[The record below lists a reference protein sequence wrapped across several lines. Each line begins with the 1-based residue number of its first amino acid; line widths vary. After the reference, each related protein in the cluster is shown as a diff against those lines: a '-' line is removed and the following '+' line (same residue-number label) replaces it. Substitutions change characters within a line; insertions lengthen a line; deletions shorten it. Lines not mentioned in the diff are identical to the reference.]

1 MTDKL
6 DTKIVL
12 PVALTLCASMM
23 LLMGL
28 IPNLIV
34 LSVTR
39 FLSGACGAFGFVG
52 CMKVATNIFEK
63 KDLSKAAGIIATLG
77 MLGGFMTQTPLVH
90 LIQKTSWQTG
100 LVVTACIG
108 YGISLAIFFALKKV
122 PFSHHP
128 ISKNTKILSE
138 LKSVFINTQNIFCA
152 LYTSLMNLPIYMLG
166 AMWGIPYLLHVGH
179 YSETQ
184 AASICGM
191 LFLGVMIGSPLTGI
205 IADLKRSRRMMMI
218 LGAFLSIVIMLAI
231 LSDYTSYYI
240 DLSLFFLLGITTSTQ
255 ILSYSLVVRLN
266 PQKLS
271 GTATSVI
278 SIVSLLG
285 GAIIQP
291 LFGML
296 LADFSVN
303 NVITGH
309 SYSSA
314 IKSLLVAFII
324 SFFISLLL
332 KKEKP

>member
-1 MTDKL
+1 
-6 DTKIVL
+6 
-12 PVALTLCASMM
+12 
-23 LLMGL
+23 
-28 IPNLIV
+28 
-34 LSVTR
+34 
-39 FLSGACGAFGFVG
+39 
-52 CMKVATNIFEK
+52 
-63 KDLSKAAGIIATLG
+63 
-77 MLGGFMTQTPLVH
+77 MTQTPLVH

-128 ISKNTKILSE
+128 ISKNTRMLSE

-205 IADLKRSRRMMMI
+205 IADLKRSRKMMMI

-240 DLSLFFLLGITTSTQ
+240 DLSLFFFIRHYHQHTNIKLLISSSTESSE
-255 ILSYSLVVRLN
+255 IERNSNVSNFHCFLIGWRHYSTPLRN
-266 PQKLS
+266 
-271 GTATSVI
+271 AI
-278 SIVSLLG
+278 SR
-285 GAIIQP
+285 
-291 LFGML
+291 F
-296 LADFSVN
+296 
-303 NVITGH
+303 
-309 SYSSA
+309 
-314 IKSLLVAFII
+314 
-324 SFFISLLL
+324 
-332 KKEKP
+332 